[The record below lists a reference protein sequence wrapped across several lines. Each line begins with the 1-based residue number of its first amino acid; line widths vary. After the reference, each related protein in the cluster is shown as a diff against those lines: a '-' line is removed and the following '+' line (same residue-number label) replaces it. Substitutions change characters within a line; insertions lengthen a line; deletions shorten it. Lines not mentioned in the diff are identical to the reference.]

1 MDRLSKIAFFTC
13 LISVGCAPE
22 KPAPKYNS
30 EAAIRMDSVVRI
42 ALDRASNPLHR
53 NLIEQGVVF
62 VDLEDLEVP
71 CVGLRVPMPD
81 SDKRIFLSFTKEWF
95 QENSDEAAADAL
107 VNDLGRVLDDLEN
120 RPSSK

>member
-1 MDRLSKIAFFTC
+1 VDRLSKTLFFTC
-13 LISVGCAPE
+13 LITVGCAPE
-22 KPAPKYNS
+22 QPFSKYNS

-42 ALDRASNPLHR
+42 ALDRATNPLHR
-53 NLIEQGVVF
+53 NLIERGVVF

-81 SDKRIFLSFTKEWF
+81 SDKEIFLAFTKEWF
-95 QENSDEAAADAL
+95 HENSDEAAADAL
-107 VNDLGRVLDDLEN
+107 ISDLGRVLDDLEN